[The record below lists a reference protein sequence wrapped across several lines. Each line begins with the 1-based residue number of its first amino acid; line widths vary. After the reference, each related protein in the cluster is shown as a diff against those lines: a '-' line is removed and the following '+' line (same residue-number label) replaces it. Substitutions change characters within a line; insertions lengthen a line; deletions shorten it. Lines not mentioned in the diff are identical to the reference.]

1 MNMKEKILRDD
12 QIGEVVLRKST
23 RSRRLSVRVHPVR
36 GVSVS
41 IPWFM
46 SELDGARFFR
56 SKRDWV
62 LRAIDRQRQKAVVAE
77 ETGRAISGLG
87 NGSVIHTLLS
97 EVTFREDTKSWV
109 EVIPIEDV
117 RPTRRTYLN
126 LARPLFRKIVHFTP
140 DTDLRKTLVELLR
153 GEAKILLPT
162 KLRYLAERY
171 GFTYGRVTIKH
182 NSSNWGSCSSK
193 GNINLNLNLVR
204 LPEPLCDYVLLHEL
218 CHLHNPNHS
227 ARFHREL
234 EKRVMDNLERL
245 SRLGDPS
252 SDQLF
257 ADFRS
262 CGGSFRIDEYLS
274 RQIAR
279 YRIF

>member
-1 MNMKEKILRDD
+1 MKEKILRDD
-12 QIGEVVLRKST
+12 QIGEVVLRKSA
-23 RSRRLSVRVHPVR
+23 RSRRMSVRVHPVR

-46 SELDGARFFR
+46 SESEGLRFFH

-62 LRAIDRQRQKAVVAE
+62 IRTIDRQRQKAVVAE
-77 ETGRAISGLG
+77 ETGRIVSRLG
-87 NGSVIHTLLS
+87 NGSVVHTLLS
-97 EVTFREDTKSWV
+97 EVSFREDTKSRI

-117 RPTRRTYLN
+117 RATHRTYLN
-126 LARPLFRKIVHFTP
+126 LERPLFRKIVHFTP
-140 DTDLRKTLVELLR
+140 GTDLRKTLVELLR
-153 GEAKILLPT
+153 GEAKTLLPT
-162 KLRYLAERY
+162 KLRFFAERY
-171 GFTYGRVTIKH
+171 GFTYGRITIKH

-218 CHLHNPNHS
+218 CHLRNSNHGV
-227 ARFHREL
+227 RFHREL
-234 EKRVMDNLERL
+234 EKRVTDNLERL
-245 SRLGDPS
+245 SKLGDPS
-252 SDQLF
+252 VDQLL
-257 ADFRS
+257 AGFRS
-262 CGGSFRIDEYLS
+262 CGRSLRIDEYLS